1 MTKELIYTH
10 FKKAGIKYITLNQKK
25 SNAYLEFETEKQAKE
40 AIENFFGK
48 ALLKRPLSM
57 ALKSDKPGS
66 LTEFHLSGLDRE
78 EVDLNALYKVCSK
91 YGKSC
96 KFRFNLSAGNNKV
109 ANSAY
114 LSYLSIAPAEVESL
128 KKDLEAHGIK
138 CNNYDKEKTK
148 KVSVKI
154 ENLVEPFKVDK
165 TILVEQIT
173 AAEAKLKQALQEL
186 CKFNEKD
193 DYKLSITAKPN

>member
-1 MTKELIYTH
+1 
-10 FKKAGIKYITLNQKK
+10 
-25 SNAYLEFETEKQAKE
+25 
-40 AIENFFGK
+40 
-48 ALLKRPLSM
+48 M
-57 ALKSDKPGS
+57 AFKSDKPGS
-66 LTEFHLSGLDRE
+66 LTEFHLSGLDSSS
-78 EVDLNALYKVCSK
+78 VDLNALYKVCSK

-114 LSYLSIAPAEVESL
+114 LSFLAITPPEVDNL

-138 CNNYDKEKTK
+138 CDNYDKEKTK

-154 ENLVEPFKVDK
+154 ENFVEPFKVDK

-173 AAEAKLKQALQEL
+173 AAEAKVRQALQDL

-193 DYKLSITAKPN
+193 DYKLATTAKPN